1 MDSEKLTQQ
10 PPAPREDSDL
20 SGKNADKAAKGRPPI
35 RVKHNFLTDDE
46 RALKMDDELRI
57 QEEAGKIKDAKVRHL
72 YILRALHSIGDW
84 RRRELKPEELTLL
97 DRYIQNGRLS
107 DEDQRRLDALVPDST
122 LRRE

>member
-35 RVKHNFLTDDE
+35 RVKHNFLT
-46 RALKMDDELRI
+46 DDELRI